1 MPTDLIVEWLYAN
14 VCDLDAIFK
23 RGEYGMTE
31 LPKTEQE
38 LNDLIAQKV
47 QEKTDELTSQH
58 NGQMA
63 NMRKKYESDLA
74 KAKEQANMTAE
85 QIAAEKV
92 KEQQEQDAQELTELR
107 QFKKN
112 SVLTEKLKK
121 EGLPE
126 FFKNDTRLLNAEDG
140 NLDKVIKDIKKEFE
154 AYQPKG
160 ATHSTV
166 VPTQNQSVSKSP
178 DDNKGIAFEK
188 MGDAI
193 KELIK

>member
-1 MPTDLIVEWLYAN
+1 
-14 VCDLDAIFK
+14 
-23 RGEYGMTE
+23 MTE

-38 LNDLIAQKV
+38 LNDLIAAKV

-58 NGQMA
+58 NGAMA

-85 QIAAEKV
+85 QIAVEKV
-92 KEQQEQDAQELTELR
+92 KEQQEHDAQELAELR

-112 SVLTEKLKK
+112 TVLGEKLKK
-121 EGLPE
+121 EGLPD

-140 NLDKVIKDIKKEFE
+140 NLDKVIKDIKKEYE
-154 AYQPKG
+154 QYQPKG

-166 VPTQNQSVSKSP
+166 VTTQNQTVNKQQ
-178 DDNKGIAFEK
+178 DDKGAAFEK

>member
-1 MPTDLIVEWLYAN
+1 
-14 VCDLDAIFK
+14 
-23 RGEYGMTE
+23 MTE

-38 LNDLIAQKV
+38 LNDLIAAKV
-47 QEKTDELTSQH
+47 QEKADELTAQH

-63 NMRKKYESDLA
+63 NLRKKYDDDLK
-74 KAKEQANMTAE
+74 KAKEQAGKTAE
-85 QIAAEKV
+85 EIAQERI
-92 KEQQEQDAQELTELR
+92 KEQQEHDAQELTELR

-112 SVLTEKLKK
+112 TVLSEKLKK
-121 EGLPE
+121 EGLPD

-140 NLDKVIKDIKKEFE
+140 NVDKVIKDIKKEYE
-154 AYQPKG
+154 QYQPKG

-166 VPTQNQSVSKSP
+166 VQTNANSGNPPAANDKEQ
-178 DDNKGIAFEK
+178 AYEK

>member
-1 MPTDLIVEWLYAN
+1 
-14 VCDLDAIFK
+14 
-23 RGEYGMTE
+23 MTE

-38 LNDLIAQKV
+38 LNDLIAAKV

-58 NGQMA
+58 NGAMA

-92 KEQQEQDAQELTELR
+92 KEQQEHDAQELAELR

-112 SVLTEKLKK
+112 SVLSEKLKK
-121 EGLPE
+121 ENLPD
-126 FFKNDTRLLNAEDG
+126 FFKNDVRLRDAEDG
-140 NLDKVIKDIKKEFE
+140 EIDKVIKEIKKEFD
-154 AYQPKG
+154 AFQPKG

-166 VPTQNQSVSKSP
+166 VPTQTQSISNTQ
-178 DDNKGIAFEK
+178 DEKGQAFEK

>member
-1 MPTDLIVEWLYAN
+1 
-14 VCDLDAIFK
+14 
-23 RGEYGMTE
+23 MTE
-31 LPKTEQE
+31 LPKTEAELQALLEAKEQE
-38 LNDLIAQKV
+38 VTENLTAKHNGEMASIRKKHEA
-47 QEKTDELTSQH
+47 ELT
-58 NGQMA
+58 
-63 NMRKKYESDLA
+63 
-74 KAKEQANMTAE
+74 KAKEQANMSAQELAE
-85 QIAAEKV
+85 QKV
-92 KEQQEQDAQELTELR
+92 KEQQEHDAQELAELR

-140 NLDKVIKDIKKEFE
+140 NIDKVIKDIKKEFD

-166 VPTQNQSVSKSP
+166 VPTQSQHV
-178 DDNKGIAFEK
+178 DNTGDEKGKAYQE

>member
-1 MPTDLIVEWLYAN
+1 
-14 VCDLDAIFK
+14 
-23 RGEYGMTE
+23 MTE

-92 KEQQEQDAQELTELR
+92 KEQQEHDAQELAELR

-112 SVLTEKLKK
+112 SVLGEKLKK
-121 EGLPE
+121 EGLPD
-126 FFKNDTRLLNAEDG
+126 FFKNDTRLINADDSSI
-140 NLDKVIKDIKKEFE
+140 DKVIKDIKKEFD

-166 VPTQNQSVSKSP
+166 IPTQSQTLP
-178 DDNKGIAFEK
+178 KGGNDGKDAAYEQ
-188 MGDAI
+188 MGDAL
-193 KELIK
+193 KKLIR

>member
-1 MPTDLIVEWLYAN
+1 
-14 VCDLDAIFK
+14 
-23 RGEYGMTE
+23 MTE

-38 LNDLIAQKV
+38 LNDLIAAKV
-47 QEKTDELTSQH
+47 QEKVDELTNQH

-63 NMRKKYESDLA
+63 NMRKKYEGEIA

-85 QIAAEKV
+85 QIAEEKI
-92 KEQQEQDAQELTELR
+92 KEQQELDAQELAELR

-112 SVLTEKLKK
+112 SVLGEKLKTA
-121 EGLPE
+121 GLPD

-140 NLDKVIKDIKKEFE
+140 DIDKVIKDIKKEFD

-166 VPTQNQSVSKSP
+166 VPTQSQTVNKQQ
-178 DDNKGIAFEK
+178 DDKGVAFEK
-188 MGDAI
+188 MGDAL

>member
-1 MPTDLIVEWLYAN
+1 
-14 VCDLDAIFK
+14 
-23 RGEYGMTE
+23 MTE

-38 LNDLIAQKV
+38 LNDLIAAKV
-47 QEKTDELTSQH
+47 QEATAEQEAKH

-63 NMRKKYESDLA
+63 TLRKKYDDDLK
-74 KAKEQANMTAE
+74 KAKEQAGKTAE
-85 QIAAEKV
+85 ELAKERI
-92 KEQQEQDAQELTELR
+92 KEQQEHDAQELTELR

-112 SVLTEKLKK
+112 TVLSEKLKK
-121 EGLPE
+121 EGLPD

-140 NLDKVIKDIKKEFE
+140 NLDKVIKDIKKEYE
-154 AYQPKG
+154 QYQPKG

-166 VPTQNQSVSKSP
+166 VQTQSQNVNKQQDDKSA
-178 DDNKGIAFEK
+178 AFEK

>member
-1 MPTDLIVEWLYAN
+1 
-14 VCDLDAIFK
+14 
-23 RGEYGMTE
+23 MTE

-38 LNDLIAQKV
+38 LNDLIAAKV
-47 QEKTDELTSQH
+47 QEATAEQEAKH

-63 NMRKKYESDLA
+63 TLRKKYDDDLK
-74 KAKEQANMTAE
+74 KAKEQAGKTAE
-85 QIAAEKV
+85 EIAQEKI
-92 KEQQEQDAQELTELR
+92 KEQQEHDAQELTELR

-112 SVLTEKLKK
+112 TVLSEKLKK
-121 EGLPE
+121 ECLPD

-140 NLDKVIKDIKKEFE
+140 NLDKVIKDIKKEYE
-154 AYQPKG
+154 QYQPKG

-166 VPTQNQSVSKSP
+166 VQTQSQNVNKQQDDKS
-178 DDNKGIAFEK
+178 AAYEK